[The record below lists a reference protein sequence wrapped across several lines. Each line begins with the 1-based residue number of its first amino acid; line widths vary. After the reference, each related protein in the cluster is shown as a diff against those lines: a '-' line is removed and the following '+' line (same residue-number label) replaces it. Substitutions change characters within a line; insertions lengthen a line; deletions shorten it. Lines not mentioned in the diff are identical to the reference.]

1 VELKMESTIDLVG
14 YVASTLVFA
23 TFYVR
28 KILTIRLIAIF
39 SNVAFIAYGLGYH
52 LPPILILHSVLLPLN
67 FYRIFELL
75 KHDPDYS
82 LSAKINMKATR

>member
-1 VELKMESTIDLVG
+1 MESMIDLVG

-28 KILTIRLIAIF
+28 KILTLRLIAIC

-52 LPPILILHSVLLPLN
+52 LHPIFILHSVLLPLN
-67 FYRIFELL
+67 FYRIFELF
-75 KHDPDYS
+75 KHDPNYS
-82 LSAKINMKATR
+82 LNTKVNIKATR